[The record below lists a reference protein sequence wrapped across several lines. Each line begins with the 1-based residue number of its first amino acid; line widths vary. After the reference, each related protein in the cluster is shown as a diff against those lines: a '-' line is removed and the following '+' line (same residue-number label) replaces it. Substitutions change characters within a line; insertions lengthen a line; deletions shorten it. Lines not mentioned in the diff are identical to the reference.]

1 VARLF
6 FALWPAA
13 PAAEELERL
22 AREVARSAGG
32 RAVPLDKIHLTVV
45 FLGEVAAERVADAGE
60 VAASL
65 PGADIAVRLDCVGSF
80 AGARAAWAGSSLPA
94 QALRALQSD
103 LARGLRGAGFAL
115 EDRSY
120 VPHVTLARRIVRSV
134 PRAVIE
140 PIGWHADELA
150 LVRTEAGTGR
160 YTTLGA
166 WPLRRT

>member
-1 VARLF
+1 MARLF
-6 FALWPAA
+6 FALWPDA
-13 PAAEELERL
+13 PAAERLERL

-45 FLGEVAAERVADAGE
+45 FLGEVAPERATDASG

-65 PGADIAVRLDCVGSF
+65 PGADIAVRLNCVGSF
-80 AGARAAWAGSSLPA
+80 AGARAAWAGSSSPA
-94 QALRALQSD
+94 EALMALQSD

-115 EDRSY
+115 EDRNF
-120 VPHVTLARRIVRSV
+120 VPHVTLARRIVRAV
-134 PRAVIE
+134 PRAAIE
-140 PIGWHADELA
+140 PIGWHAAELA

-160 YTTLGA
+160 YTTLEA